1 MEKKFYTDD
10 FEQFLKDTT
19 DDFRMYP
26 SKRVWNSLYNNLHP
40 GRKWPS
46 LAVCLLLVS
55 SIIFI
60 GLSHRNEITGS
71 ANVAKKDVKNNPLIA
86 QQNNNKIT
94 ASNHVLATE
103 TSLENSQTQVLPSTS
118 VGSVPVQVLNSQDKN
133 SGRFVAVKTTIT
145 YKNNNSLSVKNDPDN
160 ADNSKDQNVGTN
172 NKFIRSIRTFS
183 AMQLTTAVAEDNNV
197 IGTENKIAR
206 HRIEKNNTAV
216 AIENNPHQPGIIE
229 KVFPVVIL
237 PGLSIAKNNSI
248 NLEKEW
254 VEDYA
259 FHNQPIPSLKS
270 RLQYQLYL
278 TPSVG
283 FRTLTQTAKY
293 NAPARPSLVTTV
305 PDGQNALQQNPGFN
319 LEAGYSVIYAQSK
332 SMHIKG
338 GVQFNF
344 TDYKIHA
351 HQLGHST
358 YTNLVLKDS
367 YSSTGAILSQRSTS
381 LANLAGN
388 GNDKK
393 LNSSTFQVSL
403 PLGADIKFAG
413 KHNLQWFVGA
423 TVQPTYV
430 LFGNAYLISADSR
443 NYVYDSKFLRKWNL
457 NAGIEA
463 FVSYRTKKG
472 ITFNAGPQFRYQF
485 FSTYDK
491 KYSFDEKLYNV
502 GIKLGVT
509 KNF

>member
-1 MEKKFYTDD
+1 
-10 FEQFLKDTT
+10 
-19 DDFRMYP
+19 MYP

-71 ANVAKKDVKNNPLIA
+71 ANLVKKEAGNKPLIA

-94 ASNHVLATE
+94 ASNQALPTE
-103 TSLENSQTQVLPSTS
+103 TSFKNAQTQVIPSTS
-118 VGSVPVQVLNSQDKN
+118 VGLTSVVALNNEDKN
-133 SGRFVAVKTTIT
+133 SRRSIAAKTISTN
-145 YKNNNSLSVKNDPDN
+145 KNNNSHSVKNDIED
-160 ADNSKDQNVGTN
+160 ADNNLDQNIGTD
-172 NKFIRSIRTFS
+172 NKFRRSVRTSS
-183 AMQLTTAVAEDNNV
+183 AMQLTAAIAEDNATT
-197 IGTENKIAR
+197 IENKTAR
-206 HRIEKNNTAV
+206 HQVEKYNMAVTIEHNLHAL
-216 AIENNPHQPGIIE
+216 GIIE
-229 KVFPVVIL
+229 KEVPVVTI
-237 PGLSIAKNNSI
+237 PALSMAKNNSI
-248 NLEKEW
+248 NVEKEW
-254 VEDYA
+254 IEDYA

-293 NAPARPSLVTTV
+293 SAPSRPSLVTSV
-305 PDGQNALQQNPGFN
+305 PDGPNSLQHNPAFN
-319 LEAGYSVIYAQSK
+319 LEAGYSVVYAQSK

-358 YTNLVLKDS
+358 YTNLLLKDS
-367 YSSTGAILSQRSTS
+367 YSSTGTILSQRSTS
-381 LANLAGN
+381 LANLTGN

-430 LFGNAYLISADSR
+430 LFGNAYLVSADSR

-472 ITFNAGPQFRYQF
+472 ITLNAGPQFRYQF